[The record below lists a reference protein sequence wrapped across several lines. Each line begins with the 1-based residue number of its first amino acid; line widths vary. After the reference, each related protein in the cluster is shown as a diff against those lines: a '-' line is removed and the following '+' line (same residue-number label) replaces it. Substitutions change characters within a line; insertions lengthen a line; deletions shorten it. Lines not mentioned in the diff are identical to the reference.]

1 MPGLDD
7 LQIRIMKE
15 LSSPRSFRWDI
26 RESYAS
32 IAEKIG
38 VDEETVRR
46 RVKRA
51 RESGFLK
58 GWKLFL
64 NPHLIGFESTG
75 MQLDIDDE
83 DRKADVVRQVEQID
97 GVVILIDFH
106 GRALRIILY
115 YEGEADLEKKIRQIN
130 SICRSDK
137 LTRWQG
143 GFPAIDLKMKRTDW
157 EIVTAFRKDPRR
169 SPSEVADQV
178 RISTRTVKRRLTAMT
193 ENNSIFML
201 PELDYDRSLGVAC
214 DFLIVCPDETKRSE
228 VNKLMRAKLERV
240 VFSLT
245 DVKGFSIFALICPN
259 LSESE
264 EVHRWLKGL
273 DGVSEVRVDIMR
285 ENILVDRWLDEEIDR
300 QLGGTP
306 TLVSPLN

>member
-1 MPGLDD
+1 MSGLDD

-15 LSSPRSFRWDI
+15 LASPRSFRWDI

-64 NPHLIGFESTG
+64 NPHLIGLESTG
-75 MQLDIDDE
+75 MQLDIDNE
-83 DRKADVVRQVEQID
+83 ERKADVIKQVEQVN

-115 YEGEADLEKKIRQIN
+115 FENETDLDRKIRQIN
-130 SICRSDK
+130 SICGSST

-143 GFPAIDLKMKRTDW
+143 GFPAVDLKMKRTDW
-157 EIVTAFRKDPRR
+157 EIVKAFRSDPRR
-169 SPSEVADQV
+169 SPSEVAGEV
-178 RISTRTVKRRLTAMT
+178 GVSTRTVKRRLTVMT

-201 PELDYDRSLGVAC
+201 PELDYDKSLGVAC
-214 DFLIVCPDETKRSE
+214 DFLIICPDETKRNE
-228 VNKLMRAKLERV
+228 VNKLMRQKLERV

-259 LSESE
+259 LSEGE
-264 EVHRWLKGL
+264 EVQRWLKGL

-285 ENILVDRWLDEEIDR
+285 ENILVGRWLDQEIER
-300 QLGGTP
+300 QLSEHGT
-306 TLVSPLN
+306 V

>member
-1 MPGLDD
+1 
-7 LQIRIMKE
+7 MKE
-15 LSSPRSFRWDI
+15 LASPRSFRWDV

-64 NPHLIGFESTG
+64 NPHLIGLESTG
-75 MQLDIDDE
+75 MQLEIDDE
-83 DRKADVVRQVEQID
+83 ERKAAVISQVEQID

-115 YEGEADLEKKIRQIN
+115 YESESDLDRKIQQIG
-130 SICRSDK
+130 SICGNDK
-137 LTRWQG
+137 LLRWKG
-143 GFPAIDLKMKRTDW
+143 GFPASDLKMKRTDW
-157 EIVTAFRKDPRR
+157 QIVKAFRKDPRR
-169 SPSEVADQV
+169 SPSEVAAEV
-178 RISTRTVKRRLTAMT
+178 GVSARTVKRRLTVMT

-201 PELDYDRSLGVAC
+201 PELDYDKSLGVAS
-214 DFLIVCPDETKRSE
+214 DFLIVCPDEAKRSE
-228 VNKLMRAKLERV
+228 VDKQMRARLDRV

-245 DVKGFSIFALICPN
+245 EVKGFSIFAMICTN
-259 LSESE
+259 LFESE
-264 EVHRWLKGL
+264 EIQKWIKGL

-285 ENILVDRWLDEEIDR
+285 ENILVDKWLDEEIEKR
-300 QLGGTP
+300 LSQTR
-306 TLVSPLN
+306 TV

>member
-1 MPGLDD
+1 
-7 LQIRIMKE
+7 MKE
-15 LSSPRSFRWDI
+15 LASPRSFRWDI

-32 IAEKIG
+32 IADKIG

-64 NPHLIGFESTG
+64 NPHLIGLESTG
-75 MQLDIDDE
+75 MQLEIDDE
-83 DRKADVVRQVEQID
+83 ERKADVIRQVEQVD

-115 YEGEADLEKKIRQIN
+115 YEGEEDLGRKIRQIN
-130 SICRSDK
+130 SICGSDRQ
-137 LTRWQG
+137 TRWQG
-143 GFPAIDLKMKRTDW
+143 GFPALDLKMKRTDW
-157 EIVTAFRKDPRR
+157 EIVKAFRSDPRR
-169 SPSEVADQV
+169 SPSEVADEI

-193 ENNSIFML
+193 ESNSIFML
-201 PELDYDRSLGVAC
+201 PELDYDKSLGVAC
-214 DFLIVCPDETKRSE
+214 DFLIVCPNETKRSE

-245 DVKGFSIFALICPN
+245 EVKGFSIFALICPN

-285 ENILVDRWLDEEIDR
+285 ENILVDRWLDEEIER
-300 QLGGTP
+300 QLAESYTRL
-306 TLVSPLN
+306 TA